1 MFSGAIYSL
10 PSYPNDQEVESD
22 MTNNWTI
29 PGEQGKLLS
38 VKKIGKWE
46 KKVIFKEKVKYLIGF
61 IKYSAQ
67 VEFDSFI
74 RNFEVHVVYILEQGE
89 WIYDK
94 NEIIKHTD
102 EQKKGEKQFTK
113 DEIKEKIKVLME
125 KQDQEFMNFIY
136 EFQKKLGRNVELIKA
151 PVKVNKVLIAA
162 PEIKGSKTIY
172 LCDIDLQDSE
182 GNNFTIIDMKYEIWK
197 KDSNSNEWNESFTKR
212 HLGSYNKK

>member
-1 MFSGAIYSL
+1 MKKLFFQKITIFLILVMFSGAIYSL

-113 DEIKEKIKVLME
+113 DEIKEKIK
-125 KQDQEFMNFIY
+125 
-136 EFQKKLGRNVELIKA
+136 
-151 PVKVNKVLIAA
+151 
-162 PEIKGSKTIY
+162 
-172 LCDIDLQDSE
+172 C
-182 GNNFTIIDMKYEIWK
+182 
-197 KDSNSNEWNESFTKR
+197 
-212 HLGSYNKK
+212 